1 MGPLVPFGII
11 SPEFNYIVA
20 LFIGFGFGWVLE
32 QAGFSTS
39 RKLVGVFYGYD
50 YVVLR
55 VFFTAAAT
63 AAIGLVALDY
73 LGAIDFNYLYINPTF
88 LWPAIA
94 GGAIMGVGFIIGGFC
109 PGTSVVAAAVGK
121 VDAWLFII
129 GSFLGIIIYGELY
142 PMFKDFYMSGNYGP
156 IFVYD
161 SLGISRGLFVFLL
174 TFVAIAAFVITDR
187 LEKRVTYGI
196 VPNHP
201 KYGRA
206 IPAIVVGAIAALI
219 IMLLPAQE
227 EQFADIQV
235 KDIEKIEYV
244 TTEQAAFDIYNK
256 INKFQFID
264 LRSEDEYKQFC
275 MTNAVRMTLQDV
287 SMHKYSSYFTN
298 KLKTPVLYCNDEE
311 MALKAYM
318 IARDEGYTN
327 VAVLRG
333 GINKYREMIENPTKV
348 QSAGLIGDQT
358 SDFLTKFSTFIK
370 SDTTLTKP
378 KEKKKV
384 EVKTVKVEGGC

>member
-50 YVVLR
+50 YVVMR

-63 AAIGLVALDY
+63 AAIGLSVLGY
-73 LGAIDFNYLYINPTF
+73 LGAIDLSYLYINPLF

-121 VDAWLFII
+121 IDAWLFII
-129 GSFLGIIIYGELY
+129 GSFFGIFIFGELY
-142 PMFKDFYMSGNYGP
+142 PLFKDFYLSSNYGP
-156 IFVYD
+156 VLVYD
-161 SLGISRGLFVFLL
+161 SLGISRSLFVFLL
-174 TFVAIAAFVITDR
+174 TIVAIAAFVITDR
-187 LEKRVTYGI
+187 LEKRVAYGI
-196 VPNHP
+196 TPNHP

-206 IPAIVVGAIAALI
+206 VPAIVVGVIAASIVLI
-219 IMLLPAQE
+219 LPSSDK
-227 EQFADIQV
+227 QFAEIDTEDINN
-235 KDIEKIEYV
+235 IEYV
-244 TTEQAAFDIYNK
+244 APEEAAFDIYYK

-264 LRSEDEYKQFC
+264 LRSEEEYKTYC
-275 MTNAVRMTLQDV
+275 MTNAIRMTLKEV
-287 SMHKYSSYFTN
+287 ALHKYSNYFTN
-298 KLKTPVLYCNDEE
+298 KLKTPVLYSNDEDI
-311 MALKAYM
+311 ALKAYKL
-318 IARDEGYTN
+318 AKDEGYKN
-327 VAVLRG
+327 VAILKG
-333 GINKYREMIENPTKV
+333 GLNNFRDMVENPQKIQT
-348 QSAGLIGDQT
+348 AGLIGDYSQE
-358 SDFLTKFSTFIK
+358 FIEKFSNYLK
-370 SDTTLTKP
+370 SDSTLTKP
-378 KEKKKV
+378 KVKKKV

>member
-73 LGAIDFNYLYINPTF
+73 LGVVDFSYIYINPTF
-88 LWPAIA
+88 LWPALL

-121 VDAWLFII
+121 VDAWFFII
-129 GSFLGIIIYGELY
+129 GSFIGIFLFGELY
-142 PMFKDFYMSGNYGP
+142 TVFKPFYFSGDYGP
-156 IFVYD
+156 IMVYD
-161 SLGISRGLFVFLL
+161 SLGISRGLFVLLL
-174 TFVAIAAFVITDR
+174 TVVALSAFVITDR
-187 LEKRVTYGI
+187 LEKRVKYGI

-206 IPAIVVGAIAALI
+206 VPAIVVSAIAALI

-227 EQFADIQV
+227 DQFADIQTDEIKNV
-235 KDIEKIEYV
+235 EYI

-264 LRSEDEYKQFC
+264 LRTEEEYKKFC
-275 MTNAVRMTLQDV
+275 MTNAIRLTLQDI
-287 SMHKYSSYFTN
+287 SLHKYSNYFTN
-298 KLKTPVLYCNDEE
+298 KLKTPVLYCNEEE
-311 MALKAYM
+311 MALKAYQ
-318 IARDEGYTN
+318 IAKDEGYSN
-327 VAVLRG
+327 VAVLKG
-333 GINKYREMIENPTKV
+333 GINKYKDMIENPIKV
-348 QSAGLIGDQT
+348 QTAGFVGEYT
-358 SDFLTKFSTFIK
+358 PNFLMKFSEYIK

-378 KEKKKV
+378 QEKKVV
-384 EVKTVKVEGGC
+384 EVKVVKVKGGC

>member
-55 VFFTAAAT
+55 VFFTAAST

-129 GSFLGIIIYGELY
+129 GSFLGIFIYGELF

-174 TFVAIAAFVITDR
+174 TIVAIAAFVITDF

-201 KYGRA
+201 KYGKTV
-206 IPAIVVGAIAALI
+206 PAIAVSAIAALI

-227 EQFADIQV
+227 DQFANI
-235 KDIEKIEYV
+235 KIEDSNKVKYV
-244 TTEQAAFDIYNK
+244 TTEQAAFDIYNS
-256 INKFQFID
+256 INSFQFID
-264 LRSEDEYKQFC
+264 LRSEEEYKEFC
-275 MTNAVRMTLQDV
+275 MTNAIRMTLKDV
-287 SMHKYSSYFTN
+287 SMHKYSNYFTN
-298 KLKTPVLYCNDEE
+298 KLKTPVLYSNEE
-311 MALKAYM
+311 EIALKAYL
-318 IARDEGYTN
+318 IAKDEGYAN
-327 VAVLRG
+327 VAVLKG
-333 GINKYREMIENPTKV
+333 GINEFKEMIENPTKV
-348 QSAGLIGDQT
+348 QTAGFVGDYTQE
-358 SDFLTKFSTFIK
+358 FLTKFSIFIK

-378 KEKKKV
+378 RVKKII
-384 EVKTVKVEGGC
+384 EVKTVKVKGGC

>member
-73 LGAIDFNYLYINPTF
+73 LGAIDFSYIYINPTF
-88 LWPAIA
+88 LGSAIV

-129 GSFLGIIIYGELY
+129 GSFFGIIIYGELY
-142 PMFKDFYMSGNYGP
+142 PMFKDFVMSGDYGP

-174 TFVAIAAFVITDR
+174 TIVALAAFVITDR
-187 LEKRVTYGI
+187 LEKRVKYGI

-206 IPAIVVGAIAALI
+206 VPAIVVSVIAGLI
-219 IMLLPAQE
+219 ILLIPAKE
-227 EQFADIQV
+227 EQFADIKTNEINNV
-235 KDIEKIEYV
+235 EYV
-244 TTEQAAFDIYNK
+244 TAEQAAFDIYNK
-256 INKFQFID
+256 TNQFQFID
-264 LRSEDEYKQFC
+264 MRSEEEYKKFC
-275 MTNAVRMTLQDV
+275 LTNAVRMTLEDV
-287 SMHKYSSYFTN
+287 TMHKFSNFFTS
-298 KLKTPVLYCNDEE
+298 KVKTPVLYCNNEE
-311 MALKAYM
+311 LSLKAYH
-318 IARDEGYTN
+318 IAKNEGYTN
-327 VAVLRG
+327 VAVLKG
-333 GINKYREMIENPTKV
+333 GIKKYKDMIENPTKV
-348 QSAGLIGDQT
+348 QTAGLVGDYT
-358 SDFLTKFSTFIK
+358 PSFLMKFSEYIK
-370 SDTTLTKP
+370 SDTALTKP
-378 KEKKKV
+378 QPKKVV
-384 EVKTVKVEGGC
+384 EVKVVKVKGGC

>member
-55 VFFTAAAT
+55 VFFTAAVT

-129 GSFLGIIIYGELY
+129 GSFLGIFIYGELY

-174 TFVAIAAFVITDR
+174 TIVAIAAFVVTDR
-187 LEKRVTYGI
+187 LEKRVSYGI

-206 IPAIVVGAIAALI
+206 IPAISVAVIIAFVVF
-219 IMLLPAQE
+219 LLPTQE
-227 EQFADIQV
+227 KQMADVDIDDLE
-235 KDIEKIEYV
+235 DIEYITPK
-244 TTEQAAFDIYNK
+244 QAAFDIYYDL
-256 INKFQFID
+256 NKFQFID
-264 LRSEDEYKQFC
+264 LRSEEEYKDFC
-275 MTNAVRMTLQDV
+275 MTNAILMSLKDITL
-287 SMHKYSSYFTN
+287 HRYSNYFTN
-298 KLKTPVLYCNDEE
+298 RLKTPVLYSNDEAIAIKGY
-311 MALKAYM
+311 ALAKK
-318 IARDEGYTN
+318 EGYER
-327 VAVLRG
+327 VAVLEG
-333 GINKYREMIENPTKV
+333 GLNSFKDMIYTSPKHQTA
-348 QSAGLIGDQT
+348 SLIGIDNYN
-358 SDFLTKFSTFIK
+358 FLMTK
-370 SDTTLTKP
+370 
-378 KEKKKV
+378 KEGKKAV
-384 EVKTVKVEGGC
+384 SG